1 MTMSL
6 QGKLASIDISY
17 MSCHVLNLNFLGPGS
32 VVAENFPH
40 NDSEYIKIIPHP
52 HSRDP
57 AVKII
62 PLSTSFDDTL
72 AFQPKPSSCP
82 WAPFK
87 SLADFEYTETAVKGL
102 LSKELV
108 NAQLAGI
115 NSTWATGSLL
125 SIKNHRDMEHV
136 LSKACKYFVQVSN

>member
-1 MTMSL
+1 MTMLL
-6 QGKLASIDISY
+6 QGKLVSIDIFY
-17 MSCHVLNLNFLGPGS
+17 MSCHVLNLNYLGPGC
-32 VVAENFPH
+32 VVAENFPQ
-40 NDSEYIKIIPHP
+40 DEYIKIIPHP

-125 SIKNHRDMEHV
+125 SIKNYRDMEHV